1 MRGAGYR
8 VRNTWMPRTA
18 FCVALAAA
26 VVAFVAVASRD
37 NASGDVGEPASTTV
51 APTASPP
58 AGAPVIGS
66 GTLGAGATW
75 SVLAGGVGCFYPQI
89 HVGTSTGQSGLCVRS
104 PIEAQHLPWTMLS
117 AGGSPVKVALVVA
130 RRGTRAIARREP
142 QRSRRA
148 NVGARAPDLRAA
160 ARLRRVPRAS
170 PPAQPR
176 FHRGDSQARLVARHA
191 TKPGLSRSRTSSRAK
206 RFRV

>member
-18 FCVALAAA
+18 FCVALAAM
-26 VVAFVAVASRD
+26 VAFVAVASRD
-37 NASGDVGEPASTTV
+37 NASGDVGDPASTTV
-51 APTASPP
+51 PPAAFPP
-58 AGAPVIGS
+58 AGAPVIAS

-130 RRGTRAIARREP
+130 RRGTRAI
-142 QRSRRA
+142 
-148 NVGARAPDLRAA
+148 RAA
-160 ARLRRVPRAS
+160 SRNG
-170 PPAQPR
+170 
-176 FHRGDSQARLVARHA
+176 RGE
-191 TKPGLSRSRTSSRAK
+191 RTSVLARPISGPRHGYVAFLVPVPLHNRGFTAEIAK
-206 RFRV
+206 RGS